1 MRERTFDGQRV
12 WITGASAGI
21 GRALALEYARGG
33 ARVAVSARRADRLRE
48 LVAEI
53 EAGGGEA
60 LALACDV
67 ADEEQVR
74 VAADA
79 AAERFGGLDV
89 AVANAGF
96 GVTGRVEKLGAADW
110 RRQMDV
116 NVVGVALTARYAL
129 PHLYRTRGRIAL
141 VSSVAAMIPAPGAS
155 PYAASKAAV
164 RAIGQALSLE
174 LKGTGVSCTTLYPG
188 FVDSEIRAV
197 DNDGVFHPERTEQVP
212 EWLRWRTDRAAR
224 VMARAIQRRQRHYVF
239 TGHGKI
245 AGFAGRHWPALMH
258 RLMFAL
264 SRRPLPRSR
273 STPETDPRRR
283 PAG

>member
-1 MRERTFDGQRV
+1 MFEGQRV

-21 GRALALEYARGG
+21 GRALALEYAAGG
-33 ARVAVSARRADRLRE
+33 ARVAVSARRVDRLNE

-53 EAGGGEA
+53 EASGGEA
-60 LALACDV
+60 LAVACDV

-74 VAADA
+74 LAADA

-129 PHLYRTRGRIAL
+129 PHLYRSRGRLAL

-155 PYAASKAAV
+155 AYAASKAAV

-174 LKGTGVSCTTLYPG
+174 LRGSGVSCTTLYPG

-197 DNDGVFHPERTEQVP
+197 DNDGVYHPDRAEQVP

-224 VMARAIQRRQRHYVF
+224 VMARAIQRRERHYVF

-245 AGFAGRHWPALMH
+245 AGFAGRHWPALVH
-258 RLMFAL
+258 RLMSSV
-264 SRRPLPRSR
+264 SRPPLRR
-273 STPETDPRRR
+273 STAPPDARGK